1 MESSHVYV
9 DQAAFRPPNCTGWWW
24 GCFNFKYVFHAIYS
38 AAPIQKWIVASRA
51 LFLSHARLCEV
62 VGVAYSYMHSL
73 LFEYVTH
80 VRIMMHV
87 D

>member
-1 MESSHVYV
+1 MWIRQPSALQTALGGGGGGLILKH
-9 DQAAFRPPNCTGWWW
+9 
-24 GCFNFKYVFHAIYS
+24 VFHAIYS

-80 VRIMMHV
+80 VRIMMHM